1 LRNRDFP
8 FQVRQSAE
16 RLGGHERCPLVLS
29 NFEQTGPLRRT
40 KLLQKVRLEPGL
52 LAHEQKHGDR
62 PPRDN
67 LAGIEYF
74 DAFILQQIQQFVF
87 LIEVHAHPVHSMMAP
102 VRQWFN
108 ATTGSTLAPR
118 SR

>member
-1 LRNRDFP
+1 LRNRNFP

-29 NFEQTGPLRRT
+29 NFEQTGPRQCT
-40 KLLQKVRLEPGL
+40 KLLQKVRMEPGL

-67 LAGIEYF
+67 LTSVEDF
-74 DAFILQQIQQFVF
+74 DAFILQQI
-87 LIEVHAHPVHSMMAP
+87 
-102 VRQWFN
+102 
-108 ATTGSTLAPR
+108 
-118 SR
+118 

>member
-1 LRNRDFP
+1 LRNRNFP

-16 RLGGHERCPLVLS
+16 RLGGHERCPLVIS
-29 NFEQTGPLRRT
+29 NFEQTGAVGPLRRT
-40 KLLQKVRLEPGL
+40 KLLQKVRMESGL

-67 LAGIEYF
+67 LAAVEHF

-87 LIEVHAHPVHSMMAP
+87 LIEVHARPAH
-102 VRQWFN
+102 
-108 ATTGSTLAPR
+108 
-118 SR
+118 